1 MSGCFNLLL
10 GLVFLYF
17 VEISLCSSGL
27 LDCNFIIIFL
37 CGIFTDFDIKAM
49 VAFRLSLEVFH
60 PLQFFE

>member
-27 LDCNFIIIFL
+27 LDCNFILFF
-37 CGIFTDFDIKAM
+37 CGTFSDFDIKAM
-49 VAFRLSLEVFH
+49 VTFRLSLEVFL